1 MLLVDHQI
9 KRVIKELNVITPYRE
24 DLVGP
29 NSIDVLLGSTFKRLK
44 TDDMRFMSAYV
55 RDPRR
60 GDQKGMEWRTIVGT
74 QIVLE
79 PNEFIL
85 ATTLECVKIPDNM
98 YGIISGK
105 STLARE
111 GIMVECAGFI
121 DSGFE
126 GNLTLEIKNLLPFKY
141 KLHTG
146 QLIAQICFF
155 TCGEVENSYVA
166 LKHSYQNQQ
175 GATAA
180 RNMSKLY
187 RHCDEVIK
195 GEFKRN
201 DA

>member
-9 KRVIKELNVITPYRE
+9 KRAVKELDIITPYHE

-60 GDQKGMEWRTIVGT
+60 DKKDMEWRSVTADSF
-74 QIVLE
+74 VLE
-79 PNEFIL
+79 PNEFVL
-85 ATTLECVKIPDNM
+85 ASTLEYVKIPDNM

-105 STLARE
+105 SSLARE
-111 GIMVECAGFI
+111 GIMIECAGFL

-126 GNLTLEIKNLLPFKY
+126 GNITLEIKNLLPFKY
-141 KLHTG
+141 RLHTG

-155 TCGEVENSYVA
+155 TCTGVENSYIA
-166 LKHSYQNQQ
+166 SKHSYQGQR
-175 GATAA
+175 GATAS

-187 RHCDEVIK
+187 RHCDEVVR
-195 GEFKRN
+195 GEIKRN
-201 DA
+201 DVD